1 MPAGQNFLIDKNI
14 ALKFTSL
21 IPENF
26 PVFEIGAGKG
36 ALTNY
41 LLEKSRKVVVI
52 EKDPYLADFLKNRF
66 ASYKNFEVVEGNVLK
81 LTPEFKEPFYIIGNL
96 PYQISTEIIF
106 WLAKVKNFIQAFLSF
121 QKETAERFLSKE
133 GSPLYGRTSL
143 TVGVF
148 FKAEKLLDIS
158 RTCFK
163 PSPKISSTVVSFKRK
178 NIDIDVEKWRE
189 FLNLC
194 FFSKRKVLISNLKR
208 AGFDAENFFKQNNL
222 PKNLRPHQA
231 SPEIFLKLFD
241 MVHPVLSEIGRSEGQ
256 IFLMKNLG

>member
-1 MPAGQNFLIDKNI
+1 MPCGQNFLIDKNI

-21 IPENF
+21 IPENY

-36 ALTNY
+36 ALTQY

-52 EKDPYLADFLKNRF
+52 EKDLFLVNFLKNRF
-66 ASYKNFEVVEGNVLK
+66 ATYKNFEVVEGDVLK
-81 LTPEFKEPFYIIGNL
+81 FTPEFKEPFYI
-96 PYQISTEIIF
+96 QISTEIIF

-148 FKAEKLLDIS
+148 FKAEKLFDIS

-178 NIDIDVEKWRE
+178 NVDIDVEKWRE

-194 FFSKRKVLISNLKR
+194 FFSKRKILISNLKK

-241 MVHPVLSEIGRSEGQ
+241 MIKP
-256 IFLMKNLG
+256 IFFNRIEKNAHRAALLR